1 MIIIKNEDNNDNT
14 DNKTQYITKV
24 HSGGSIELDIQKK
37 TEISKSKTKTPHDIH
52 GYLLFN
58 PFK

>member
-24 HSGGSIELDIQKK
+24 HSGGAW
-37 TEISKSKTKTPHDIH
+37 
-52 GYLLFN
+52 N
-58 PFK
+58 